1 MNYPQPWGFLRRIYW
16 YGWWGL
22 WQSTGKPKFQTFL
35 QRFVEDLSELKDEG
49 VTVNINGQEVTVK
62 AELTVGTMDLQA
74 KAYVMEMKQ
83 HNGQF
88 GCLSC
93 EEPGT
98 VCMQGKGY
106 ARGNHLYNDNPA
118 PNRTTCTSS
127 VLSNSEDA
135 LESGKDCLGVKDVS
149 VLFRLPYFDP
159 INCLVPDYMHGVL
172 LGTTKKL
179 LQLWFSAS
187 SSKQPY
193 HLGNKIK

>member
-1 MNYPQPWGFLRRIYW
+1 MNYPQPWGFLRRICW

-179 LQLWFSAS
+179 LQL
-187 SSKQPY
+187 
-193 HLGNKIK
+193 